1 VGQILV
7 TGGTGFIGQA
17 LVQRLLTEGR
27 AVRVMARDPI
37 SPVAREQRRR
47 GAEVVKGDMLDS
59 STFPAAVDGCEGLIH
74 LAAWFEIGAHNR
86 ARMLAINVQG
96 TDSLLSVA
104 TAAGL
109 ERVVHVGSVLAYG
122 PSHTGCHPAE
132 PPDSETLAAD
142 PRNSFTGIFEES
154 KYLAVRIALRHASQG
169 APVVVV
175 CPGTVLG
182 PEDPSQ
188 FGTTL
193 RLCLQRKVPFLLGR
207 TSCFSLL
214 SLQDAVDG
222 ILKAYGGGRIGEV
235 YPLISEILSVE
246 RVARAA
252 CKVAR
257 IKPPRWDL
265 PRWVA
270 LAGLPFVNL
279 QARIRGGRP
288 VYSREA
294 LAILSEN
301 WGYDASLSR
310 RTLGWQPLPIQM
322 ELDTIAHHHMNRK
335 EREGGK

>member
-17 LVQRLLTEGR
+17 LVERLLSEGR
-27 AVRVMARDPI
+27 AVRVMARNPM
-37 SPVAREQRRR
+37 SRVAVEQRRQ
-47 GAEVVKGDMLDS
+47 GAEIVNGDMLDP
-59 STFPAAVDGCEGLIH
+59 STFPAAVDGCRGLIH
-74 LAAWFEIGAHNR
+74 LAAWFEIGVHNR
-86 ARMLAINVQG
+86 ARMIAINVQG
-96 TDSLLSVA
+96 TESLLSVA

-109 ERVVHVGSVLAYG
+109 ERIVHVGSVLAFG
-122 PSHTGCHPAE
+122 PSHTGCRPAE
-132 PPDSETLAAD
+132 PPDARTLAAD
-142 PRNSFTGIFEES
+142 PRSTFTGPFEES
-154 KYLAVRIALRHASQG
+154 KYRSVGIALRHAAQG

-193 RLCLQRKVPFLLGR
+193 RLCLEQKVPFLLGR

-214 SLQDAVDG
+214 SLRDAVDG

-246 RVARAA
+246 RIARTA
-252 CKVAR
+252 CKAAG

-265 PRWVA
+265 PRWLA

-279 QARIRGGRP
+279 QARIRGGKP

-310 RTLGWQPLPIQM
+310 RTLGWQPLPIRM
-322 ELDTIAHHHMNRK
+322 ELEAIAHHHMKRK
-335 EREGGK
+335 DGEGGN